1 VPLTKGMNS
10 TDHSSAGKS
19 PRILRWLGL
28 GEDEPAPALP
38 RETPP
43 PCPVEPRERRRRQLL
58 EDISSFLM
66 VHRLDVD
73 AHSLTLA
80 HDIIT
85 DSDQGLARAIEG
97 RVSAGLP
104 VTLEWLDQAGHGPR
118 TGDSH
123 TALKA
128 LMAGFEESLVA
139 FGQTTR
145 NARFAANE
153 AHDALAAQVSELE
166 QVPPQGTVVSQM
178 TALASTLLEQ
188 TRRLEQEMKRSEQ
201 QTRRLKRRLAEAR
214 RLADLDHLTGLP
226 NRRAFETVFQQERN
240 EAFEALEPLC
250 LALVDI
256 DFFKRVND
264 SHGHETG
271 DRVIRAVGQA
281 LSRISDRCHVARHG
295 GEEFVLLFRGLAP
308 NQVFHQIDSARE
320 RMAARRFVDRI
331 TGKPIGEVT
340 ISAGL
345 IDVFQHGDM
354 GHALRAAD
362 EALYRAKQA
371 GRNRVE
377 IG

>member
-1 VPLTKGMNS
+1 MGFAS
-10 TDHSSAGKS
+10 HSGFHA
-19 PRILRWLGL
+19 PARIMRLFGLGL
-28 GEDEPAPALP
+28 EDAEAPDQ
-38 RETPP
+38 RT
-43 PCPVEPRERRRRQLL
+43 LL
-58 EDISSFLM
+58 LNQISAFLIANG
-66 VHRLDVD
+66 LDVSPD
-73 AHSLTLA
+73 NLVRAHGIFAGTNPR
-80 HDIIT
+80 
-85 DSDQGLARAIEG
+85 LARKVAEQQDLG
-97 RVSAGLP
+97 EP
-104 VTLEWLDQAGHGPR
+104 VTQHWLDEIDGAAEPEH
-118 TGDSH
+118 D
-123 TALKA
+123 TA
-128 LMAGFEESLVA
+128 EELHKLAAELERSIEQ
-139 FGQTTR
+139 FGQTTSTAQR
-145 NARFAANE
+145 ATSSYTAE
-153 AHDALAAQVSELE
+153 LAEHVAQVSAEH
-166 QVPPQGTVVSQM
+166 PPQA
-178 TALASTLLEQ
+178 ALASLAHIARMMLER
-188 TRRLEQEMKRSEQ
+188 TREVEEEMRRSEREADQ
-201 QTRRLKRRLAEAR
+201 LRRSLAKAR
-214 RLADLDHLTGLP
+214 REAGVDHLTGLP
-226 NRRAFETVFQQERN
+226 NRRTFETVFQQERN

-308 NQVFHQIDSARE
+308 NQVFQQIDSARE

-345 IDVFQHGDM
+345 VDVFRHGDM

>member
-1 VPLTKGMNS
+1 MGFASHRSFQQPGRIRRLFGIGL
-10 TDHSSAGKS
+10 DDALDPDPRAALLHQISA
-19 PRILRWLGL
+19 
-28 GEDEPAPALP
+28 
-38 RETPP
+38 
-43 PCPVEPRERRRRQLL
+43 
-58 EDISSFLM
+58 FLIT
-66 VHRLDVD
+66 HQLDVTPD
-73 AHSLTLA
+73 NLVRAFAIHSETNPR
-80 HDIIT
+80 
-85 DSDQGLARAIEG
+85 LARKVAEQEE
-97 RVSAGLP
+97 SGLP
-104 VTLEWLDQAGHGPR
+104 ITQQWLDQLDKPTAQDHDPTDELHKLAEELERSIEQFGH
-118 TGDSH
+118 S
-123 TALKA
+123 
-128 LMAGFEESLVA
+128 
-139 FGQTTR
+139 TTD
-145 NARFAANE
+145 ARDAASRYGNE
-153 AHDALAAQVSELE
+153 LAAQMANASAGQPGEA
-166 QVPPQGTVVSQM
+166 
-178 TALASTLLEQ
+178 ALASLTQIAKAMLER
-188 TRRLEQEMKRSEQ
+188 TREVEEEMRRSEREAGQ
-201 QTRRLKRRLAEAR
+201 LRRSLAKAR
-214 RLADLDHLTGLP
+214 REAGVDHLTGLP
-226 NRRAFETVFQQERN
+226 NRRTFETVFQQERN

-308 NQVFHQIDSARE
+308 NQVFQQIDSARE

-362 EALYRAKQA
+362 EALYRAKQT

>member
-1 VPLTKGMNS
+1 MGFAN
-10 TDHSSAGKS
+10 HSAFHA
-19 PRILRWLGL
+19 PARIMRLFGLGL
-28 GEDEPAPALP
+28 EDA
-38 RETPP
+38 ETPDA
-43 PCPVEPRERRRRQLL
+43 RALL
-58 EDISSFLM
+58 LNQISAFLMANGLDISPDNL
-66 VHRLDVD
+66 VR
-73 AHSLTLA
+73 AHGIFAGTNPR
-80 HDIIT
+80 
-85 DSDQGLARAIEG
+85 LARKLTEQQDLGEPI
-97 RVSAGLP
+97 
-104 VTLEWLDQAGHGPR
+104 TQEWLDEASGAAEPEH
-118 TGDSH
+118 D
-123 TALKA
+123 TA
-128 LMAGFEESLVA
+128 EELHKLAAELERSIEH
-139 FGQTTR
+139 FGQTTSTAQR
-145 NARFAANE
+145 ATSSYTAE
-153 AHDALAAQVSELE
+153 LAEHVAQVSAEH
-166 QVPPQGTVVSQM
+166 PPQA
-178 TALASTLLEQ
+178 ALASLAHIARMMLER
-188 TRRLEQEMKRSEQ
+188 TREVEEEMRRSEREAGQ
-201 QTRRLKRRLAEAR
+201 LRRSLAKAR
-214 RLADLDHLTGLP
+214 REAGVDHLTGLP
-226 NRRAFETVFQQERN
+226 NRRTFETVFQQERN

-308 NQVFHQIDSARE
+308 NQVFQQIDNARE